1 MRPLGIDRPPVRRTS
16 PRALLA
22 GGTGTVLL
30 TLSGC
35 SSDELPKMGMPARGV
50 TDKAE
55 AVLTLWQGSWIFALL
70 TGAVVWGLILWSCA
84 FHRRRAGDDS
94 LPPQVRYNVPIEVLY
109 TAIPFIICA
118 VYFFFTAR
126 DEADIRNL
134 TPEDQV
140 ENTIE
145 VVGFQWSWQ
154 FNYLDED
161 ATFTGTTGDRPTLY
175 LPQGETVQ
183 FRLTSND
190 VIHSFWV
197 PAFLYKMDVFPQ
209 RVNRFE
215 ITPQREGTYVGKC
228 AELCGTEHA
237 RMLFNVEIVSPEEY
251 QRITAEIRDGN
262 Q

>member
-1 MRPLGIDRPPVRRTS
+1 MTRLRTL
-16 PRALLA
+16 PIAVTGLA
-22 GGTGTVLL
+22 LL

-35 SSDELPKMGMPARGV
+35 ASEDMPTFGMPARGV
-50 TDKAE
+50 TDQAE
-55 AVLTLWQGSWIFALL
+55 TVLSLWQGSWIAALA

-109 TAIPFIICA
+109 TAIPFILCA

-126 DEADIRNL
+126 DEADIRSL
-134 TPEDQV
+134 TPEADVQ
-140 ENTIE
+140 NTIE
-145 VVGFQWSWQ
+145 VIGFQWSWQ

-161 ATFTGTTGDRPTLY
+161 ASFTGTTGDRPTLY
-175 LPQGETVQ
+175 LPRGETVQ

-197 PAFLYKMDVFPQ
+197 PAFLYKMDVFPH

-215 ITPQREGTYVGKC
+215 VTPQREGEYVGKC
-228 AELCGTEHA
+228 AELCGTEHS
-237 RMLFNVEIVSPEEY
+237 RMLFNVEVVSPEEY
-251 QRITAEIRDGN
+251 QRITAEIRDSN